1 MDSDSFEDIL
11 YHLLS
16 DLSESF
22 NNKKAKHAVQ
32 DAQKAYM
39 TAARKFYDLR
49 QKNKFTP
56 LQGT

>member
-11 YHLLS
+11 YHLLN

-49 QKNKFTP
+49 CKNNTAP
-56 LQGT
+56 LFGS